1 MKKLYFLFVLALCWS
16 CQSPTKVDLI
26 VHNAMVYTVDDTFS
40 TAEAFAVKDGKF
52 VAIGKST
59 DIRSKYSAE
68 KIIDAQGK
76 AVYPGLIDAHC
87 HFYRYGEVLQSVDL
101 VGTTSYQEVIERIQ
115 TFRAKNPDQ
124 SWITGH
130 GWDQN
135 DWDTQ
140 SFPNKMPL
148 DTLFEEIPVYLSRID
163 GHAALVNQKALELAG
178 ISENTP
184 DIEGGL
190 IEKKEGKLTGILID
204 NAKKLVSDKIPAVTP
219 KEMEKILF
227 EAQEKCFAVGLT
239 SVQDAGLPRKILEM
253 IDQMNKAKTLQMRIY
268 AMVGNNAQDVDYY
281 LNKGAYKT
289 EFLSIRSVKVY
300 ADGALGSRG
309 ACLLKPYHDAPQ
321 QNGFLLSS
329 PEQMQIW
336 IEKIA
341 QKGFQIN
348 THCIGDS
355 ANRIILDLYAQQL
368 KGKNDQRWRIE
379 HAQVIAP
386 EDFDK
391 FGKYAI
397 IPSVQPTHATSDMF
411 WAIDRLGKERLRGAY
426 AYQDLLKQNQMLALG
441 SDFPVEDINPLY
453 GFYAAVAR
461 KDDKGNPVDGF
472 QMENAL
478 SREDALRGMTIWAAF
493 AAFEEKEKGSIEIGK
508 LADFVIL
515 EKDILKI
522 PEAEIRSVKVNQT
535 YLGGKMAYNRANEV
549 KQ

>member
-1 MKKLYFLFVLALCWS
+1 MKKLYFLYLLALCWA
-16 CQSPTKVDLI
+16 CQSKTNVDLI
-26 VHNAMVYTVDDTFS
+26 VHHALVYTVDAQFT

-52 VAIGKST
+52 IAIGKSA
-59 DIRSKYSAE
+59 DILAKYNAE
-68 KIIDAQGK
+68 TIIDAQGK

-87 HFYRYGEVLQSVDL
+87 HFYRYGEVLQSVHL
-101 VGTTSYQEVIERIQ
+101 VGTKSYQEVIERIQ
-115 TFRAKNPDQ
+115 EFRVKNPSQ

-135 DWDTQ
+135 DWDIQ
-140 SFPNKMPL
+140 NFPNKTPL
-148 DTLFEEIPVYLSRID
+148 DTLFENTPIYLSRID

-178 ISENTP
+178 INENTP
-184 DIEGGL
+184 DMEGGL

-204 NAKKLVSDKIPAVTP
+204 NAKKLVSDKIPEATS

-227 EAQEKCFAVGLT
+227 EAQERCFAVGLT
-239 SVQDAGLPRKILEM
+239 SVHDAGLPRKILTV

-281 LNKGAYKT
+281 LEKGAYKT
-289 EFLSIRSVKVY
+289 DFLSIRSVKVY

-309 ACLLKPYHDAPQ
+309 ACLLEPYHDAPQ

-329 PEQMQIW
+329 PSQMKTW

-341 QKGFQIN
+341 KKGFQIN

-355 ANRIILDLYAQQL
+355 ANRTILDIYAQQL
-368 KGKNDQRWRIE
+368 KGKNDRRWRIE
-379 HAQVIAP
+379 HAQVLAP

-411 WAIDRLGKERLRGAY
+411 WAMDRLGKKRLRGAY
-426 AYQDLLKQNQMLALG
+426 AYQDLLKQNQMIALG

-453 GFYAAVAR
+453 GFHAAVAR

-493 AAFEEKEKGSIEIGK
+493 AAFEEKEKGSIEVGK

-522 PEAEIRSVKVNQT
+522 PESEIREVKVNQT
-535 YLGGKMAYNRANEV
+535 YLGGKLAYKAT
-549 KQ
+549 KK